1 MKQPYSSVSKPFING
16 FYKQCNLILSLMGLD
31 VFINFFQ
38 ERKRNKDLF
47 LHPTEVLTWCAGA
60 KAKEK
65 LGGFN

>member
-1 MKQPYSSVSKPFING
+1 
-16 FYKQCNLILSLMGLD
+16 MGLD

>member
-1 MKQPYSSVSKPFING
+1 MKQPYSSVSKPFIYVL
-16 FYKQCNLILSLMGLD
+16 YKHCNLILTLMCLD

-38 ERKRNKDLF
+38 EQKRNKDLF

-65 LGGFN
+65 LGSFN